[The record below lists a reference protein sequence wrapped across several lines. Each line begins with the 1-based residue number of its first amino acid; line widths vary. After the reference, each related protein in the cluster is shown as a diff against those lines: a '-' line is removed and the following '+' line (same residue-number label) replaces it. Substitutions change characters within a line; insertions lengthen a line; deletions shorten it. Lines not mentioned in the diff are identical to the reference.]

1 MKLSKETKAAIF
13 KEFEDFQKSVAS
25 NKEGQYGDGKN
36 RDALGQFYTPP
47 ELTIRMIEKFD
58 NLDDDILDP
67 TAGSGNL
74 LAACIVA
81 GADPKRI
88 YANELDADICE
99 KILRPRLNGLG
110 VPDENIHVGD
120 ALNEDCLK
128 IWSDGYEYKNGIVYV
143 YGKKPSKFGKAYMGI
158 DKSKVKVLK

>member
-1 MKLSKETKAAIF
+1 MKLSEETKAAIF

-58 NLDDDILDP
+58 SLDDDILDP

-128 IWSDGYEYKNGIVYV
+128 IWSKDYLYKDGKVTV
-143 YGKKPSKFGKAYMGI
+143 CGKRPMWFGNNLVGI
-158 DKSKVKVLK
+158 DKSKVKMLR